1 MESIFVIEN
10 ALSVLPAFVAR
21 INPFIVFVPGLFQYC
36 ESDETSEISVASGEA
51 FKAVRAAVEAF
62 SAVFAVVEAATA
74 AIAVLLAATAAIAV
88 LLAATAAMSA
98 KLSGTRPA
106 NLTAALPMA
115 TLLVPAI
122 ADTADGLAFHFASA
136 VALE

>member
-74 AIAVLLAATAAIAV
+74 AIAVLLAATAA
-88 LLAATAAMSA
+88 MSA
-98 KLSGTRPA
+98 KLSGARPA

-136 VALE
+136 AAFE